1 MSFFG
6 VKPNHDNP
14 VPQAA
19 CSISV
24 LHVRYSVLFILCY
37 LLLTTYRPTDGLPAR
52 GENAVIR
59 AEYCPELKEAPPWYC
74 IKVL

>member
-24 LHVRYSVLFILCY
+24 LHVRYSILFILCY
-37 LLLTTYRPTDGLPAR
+37 LLLTVQLMVCLLEGRMQSYEQSIAQ
-52 GENAVIR
+52 N
-59 AEYCPELKEAPPWYC
+59 
-74 IKVL
+74 

>member
-14 VPQAA
+14 VPQLPCSMLHAPCSVFDTMPTLAA
-19 CSISV
+19 
-24 LHVRYSVLFILCY
+24 
-37 LLLTTYRPTDGLPAR
+37 TYRPTGGMLAG

-59 AEYCPELKEAPPWYC
+59 AEYCPELEEAPP
-74 IKVL
+74 